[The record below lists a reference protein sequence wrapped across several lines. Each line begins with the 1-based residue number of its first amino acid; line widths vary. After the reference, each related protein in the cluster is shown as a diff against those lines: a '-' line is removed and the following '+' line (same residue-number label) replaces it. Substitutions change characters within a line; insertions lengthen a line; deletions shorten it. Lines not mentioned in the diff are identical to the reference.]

1 MAVHPQCQAVLNAS
15 AKAPTAFDTD
25 DPVEARA
32 RYDAGTAVFATPSP
46 ALAEVKNGELPGPGG
61 AIPFRLYRPA
71 GGDGGPLPM
80 VAFFHGGGWIFGGL
94 DSHDHVC
101 RALAHQ
107 AGAITVS
114 VDYRLAP
121 EHKFPAAFDDCLTAT
136 RWLRDNAGDLGGDP
150 ARLAVAGDSAG
161 GNLAAAVCLALRD
174 SGASLPVFQYLIY
187 PAVDLA
193 CDADSHER
201 LGEGYLLTKD
211 GIEHCVDSYLTCEGE
226 TEDPRASPLRAKTLA
241 GLPPALVQTAAFDP
255 LSDEG
260 KAYADRL
267 AADGVPAT
275 HTRYDGMI
283 HGFVRMGAVVDAA
296 TTAIAEGASALRGA
310 FQAAP
315 EPVSG
320 S

>member
-1 MAVHPQCQAVLNAS
+1 MAVHPQCQAVLDAS
-15 AKAPTAFDTD
+15 AKVPTPFDTD

-46 ALAEVKNGELPGPGG
+46 ALAKVTNGDLPGPNG
-61 AIPFRLYRPA
+61 AVPFRLYRPN
-71 GGDGGPLPM
+71 GGEGRPLPL

-101 RALAHQ
+101 REIANQ
-107 AGAITVS
+107 AGAITVA

-121 EHKFPAAFDDCLTAT
+121 EHKFPAAFDDCLDAT
-136 RWLRDNAGDLGGDP
+136 RWLRANASDLGGDP
-150 ARLAVAGDSAG
+150 ERLAVAGDSAG

-174 SGASLPVFQYLIY
+174 SGDPSPVFQYLIY
-187 PAVDLA
+187 PAIDLA
-193 CDADSHER
+193 CEAASHER
-201 LGEGYLLTKD
+201 LGEGFLLTKD
-211 GIEHCVDSYLTCEGE
+211 GIEHCVDSYLNCEGE
-226 TEDPRASPLRAKTLA
+226 TEDPRASPLKAETLA

-260 KAYADRL
+260 QAYAERL
-267 AADGVPAT
+267 LADGVSAT

-296 TTAIAEGASALRGA
+296 TVAIAEGAGALRRA

>member
-1 MAVHPQCQAVLNAS
+1 MPVHPQCQAVLDAS

-25 DPVEARA
+25 DPVEARR
-32 RYDAGTAVFATPSP
+32 RYDAGTSVFATPSP
-46 ALAEVKNGELPGPGG
+46 PLAEVVSGSLPGPAGTV
-61 AIPFRLYRPA
+61 PYRLYRPNA
-71 GGDGGPLPM
+71 GDGAPLPI
-80 VAFFHGGGWIFGGL
+80 VAFFHGGGWMFGGL

-101 RALAHQ
+101 REFAHQ
-107 AGAITVS
+107 AGALVVS

-121 EHKFPAAFDDCLTAT
+121 EHKFPAAFDDCVAAT
-136 RWLRDNAGDLGGDP
+136 RWLRDNAPGLGADP

-174 SGASLPVFQYLIY
+174 AGEAQPIFQYLIY

-193 CDADSHER
+193 CESDSHRR
-201 LGEGYLLTKD
+201 LAEGYLLTKD
-211 GIEHCVDSYLTCEGE
+211 GIDHCVDSYLNTPGE
-226 TEDPRASPLRAKTLA
+226 TEDPRASPLKADNLTGLA
-241 GLPPALVQTAAFDP
+241 PALVQTAGFDP
-255 LSDEG
+255 LCDEG
-260 KAYADRL
+260 TAFADRL
-267 AADGVPAT
+267 SADGVAAT

-296 TTAIAEGASALRGA
+296 TEAIAEGAGALRTA